1 MQIYSP
7 WKGCT
12 NLPVI
17 DLHSHLVPGID
28 DGAQTHDE
36 SLSILRCMEREYGS
50 GSTVV
55 FTPHYSAF
63 MPSRVAEGRLGN
75 VNRFIEGVSEQFHME
90 FFPAGELLLHG
101 FSLENLEKVRY
112 PGTGFVLVEF
122 NSGVTWVETLLQL
135 RRIIGRGYRPLIA
148 HPERYYWCR
157 KRGDRLVKLS
167 RMGCGSMVSARSLR
181 YPRYAGTAR
190 SILAH
195 GLAHAIASDVHSS
208 SDRILSG
215 KVKSELEASSSVP
228 WDVLTYEVPS
238 MILEDR
244 SLPPLPLG
252 RGDS

>member
-17 DLHSHLVPGID
+17 DLHSHLVPGVD

-36 SLSILRCMEREYGS
+36 SLTILRRMGREYGS

-63 MPSRVAEGRLGN
+63 MPSRVAGGRQGN
-75 VNRFIEGVSEQFHME
+75 VNRFIEGVSGQFDME
-90 FFPAGELLLHG
+90 FLPAGELLVKG

-122 NSGVTWVETLLQL
+122 NSGVAWVETLLHL
-135 RRIIGRGYRPLIA
+135 RRIIRKGYRPLIA

-157 KRGDRLVKLS
+157 NRGDRLVKLS
-167 RMGCGSMVSARSLR
+167 RMGCGSIVSARSLR
-181 YPRYAGTAR
+181 YPKYAGAAR
-190 SILAH
+190 KLLSK

-215 KVKSELEASSSVP
+215 ELKSELGAFSCVP
-228 WDVLTYEVPS
+228 WDVLTYEIPS
-238 MILEDR
+238 LILEDG
-244 SLPPLPLG
+244 SLPLLPLNK
-252 RGDS
+252 GDS